1 MKFLDI
7 YPCIVDNNKEE
18 RKGIIKKYGHLN
30 LKLEGKNQLGE
41 KVIVLVNKQ
50 RIIMAVF
57 LYNGII
63 KRYAYN
69 KDGEF
74 LCCCP
79 VGIWKEPKDK
89 EHSFALQLMADMDK
103 QTMEQLSKGGCVYA

>member
-1 MKFLDI
+1 M
-7 YPCIVDNNKEE
+7 
-18 RKGIIKKYGHLN
+18 
-30 LKLEGKNQLGE
+30 KLEGKNQLDE
-41 KVIVLVNKQ
+41 KVIILVNEK

-79 VGIWKEPKDK
+79 VGIRKEQKDIK
-89 EHSFALQLMADMDK
+89 HSFALQLMADMDK
-103 QTMEQLSKGGCVYA
+103 QTIEQLSKGGCFYA

>member
-1 MKFLDI
+1 M
-7 YPCIVDNNKEE
+7 VQE
-18 RKGIIKKYGHLN
+18 YGKQN
-30 LKLEGKNQLGE
+30 LKLEGKNQLDE
-41 KVIVLVNKQ
+41 KVIILVNEK

-79 VGIWKEPKDK
+79 VGIWKEQKDI

-103 QTMEQLSKGGCVYA
+103 QTIEQLSKGGCFYA

>member
-1 MKFLDI
+1 MSFLEI
-7 YPCIVDNNKEE
+7 YPCIIDSNEAG
-18 RKGIIKKYGHLN
+18 RKSIIEKYGKQN
-30 LKLEGKNQLGE
+30 LKLEGKNQLDE
-41 KVIVLVNKQ
+41 KVIILINEQ

-69 KDGEF
+69 QEGQF

-79 VGIWKEPKDK
+79 VGVWKEPKDK
-89 EHSFALQLMADMDK
+89 ENSFALCLREDMDK
-103 QTMEQLSKGGCVYA
+103 QTMEQLSKGGCVYV

>member
-1 MKFLDI
+1 MSFLEI
-7 YPCIVDNNKEE
+7 YPCIIDSNEAG
-18 RKGIIKKYGHLN
+18 RKSIIEKYGKQN
-30 LKLEGKNQLGE
+30 LKLEGKNQLDE
-41 KVIVLVNKQ
+41 KVIILINEQ

-69 KDGEF
+69 QEGQF

-79 VGIWKEPKDK
+79 VGVWKEPKDK
-89 EHSFALQLMADMDK
+89 ENSFALCLMEDMDK
-103 QTMEQLSKGGCVYA
+103 QTMEQLSKGGCVYV